1 MGLLERIR
9 SLVSSNLSDLLEKAE
24 DPEKVLTELIA
35 DMEED
40 LAEARLEVASASRD
54 ERALHDECQ
63 DNRSRAEK
71 MAAKA
76 VMAVE
81 QGDDELAREA
91 LRRRRASERLATT
104 LRQQWEVQRQSMDA
118 LRKHLEGLE
127 LKIEEARRKKDL
139 IIARRR
145 LAQARKSIQATSSYG
160 SAAVEAGNAFER
172 IEDRVGDLEAEAD
185 AAAEMASSFL
195 ETRFE
200 RISDQS
206 DRVDAELEGE
216 LARIKTEV
224 ERKRAD
230 RTSPEGTSP
239 EAQDE

>member
-1 MGLLERIR
+1 MGLLERIK
-9 SLVSSNLSDLLEKAE
+9 SLVSSNISDLLEKAE
-24 DPEKVLTELIA
+24 EPEKVLTQLIA
-35 DMEED
+35 DMQED

-54 ERALHDECQ
+54 ERALHDEYQ

-71 MAAKA
+71 MANKA

-91 LRRRRASERLATT
+91 LRRKRASERLAET
-104 LRQQWEVQRQSMDA
+104 LKQQWQVQRQSMGA

-145 LAQARKSIQATSSYG
+145 LAQAQKGLQATASYV
-160 SAAVEAGNAFER
+160 SAAGAGETFER
-172 IEDRVGDLEAEAD
+172 IEDKVEDLEAEAD
-185 AAAEMASSFL
+185 AAAELASSFL
-195 ETRFE
+195 EARFE
-200 RISDQS
+200 RLSD
-206 DRVDAELEGE
+206 DAHEGDAELEEE

-224 ERKRAD
+224 EQKRTGKASSKRAA
-230 RTSPEGTSP
+230 RET
-239 EAQDE
+239 QDK